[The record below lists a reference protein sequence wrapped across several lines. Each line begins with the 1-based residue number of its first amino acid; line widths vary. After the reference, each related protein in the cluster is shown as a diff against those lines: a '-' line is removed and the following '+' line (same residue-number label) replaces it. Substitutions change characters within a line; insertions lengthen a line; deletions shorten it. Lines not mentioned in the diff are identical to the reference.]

1 MAETSRCEAITKSGS
16 RCSARAQQGSDWCS
30 NHDPDPARAEERR
43 QNAAAGGRLRSRRRP
58 SEAERVRKKL
68 WKIADD
74 VLTGKIHRDRAI
86 ASTQA
91 LNAILRSLTVERDL
105 TLSEELFEEIDR
117 LEGEVESIARRSI
130 P

>member
-16 RCSARAQQGSDWCS
+16 RCSARAQQGSKTCS
-30 NHDPDPARAEERR
+30 NHDPARAEERR
-43 QNAAAGGRLRSRRRP
+43 QNAAVGGRLRSRRP
-58 SEAERVRKKL
+58 LSEAERVRKKL

-105 TLSEELFEEIDR
+105 TLS
-117 LEGEVESIARRSI
+117 
-130 P
+130 